1 MESNVRIVKSF
12 KKLKPIPEIPEV
24 PDFITRFLPSPSNS
38 LLASF
43 PNDQHVSSPTT
54 PLMLGSPFNDLG
66 SLGGSSSQ
74 PRLIQHPQSDA
85 QKLSSKFERMESF
98 LKDSGFDSVGEIL
111 KILFYNPT
119 RLSGESDPR
128 GPCHA
133 KAVSRFLQGRNKIK
147 MSDIISLIYQHKHS
161 APSPASPLYSER
173 HAPFSPLV
181 SPGDIL
187 HARPSLFS
195 WATNLIANHV
205 HHEIYLLTSKDD
217 VTHLRASTNSRNSES
232 VHANVVTWEALGNFS
247 ISALIEKY
255 KASAPVS
262 WHLTESMAASRKNG
276 VVVLK
281 KRRPH
286 PIASILIEFDD

>member
-1 MESNVRIVKSF
+1 MQRLYLVFSRDE
-12 KKLKPIPEIPEV
+12 
-24 PDFITRFLPSPSNS
+24 TRSRCP
-38 LLASF
+38 
-43 PNDQHVSSPTT
+43 
-54 PLMLGSPFNDLG
+54 
-66 SLGGSSSQ
+66 
-74 PRLIQHPQSDA
+74 
-85 QKLSSKFERMESF
+85 
-98 LKDSGFDSVGEIL
+98 
-111 KILFYNPT
+111 ILFP
-119 RLSGESDPR
+119 LST
-128 GPCHA
+128 
-133 KAVSRFLQGRNKIK
+133 NTNT
-147 MSDIISLIYQHKHS
+147 S

-181 SPGDIL
+181 SPGEIL

-262 WHLTESMAASRKNG
+262 
-276 VVVLK
+276 
-281 KRRPH
+281 
-286 PIASILIEFDD
+286 

>member
-12 KKLKPIPEIPEV
+12 KKLKPIPEIPEI
-24 PDFITRFLPSPSNS
+24 PDFITGFLPSPSNS

-111 KILFYNPT
+111 KILFYNPS

-128 GPCHA
+128 GSCHA

-147 MSDIISLIYQHKHS
+147 MSDIISLIYQHKHKCAFTS
-161 APSPASPLYSER
+161 
-173 HAPFSPLV
+173 FTT
-181 SPGDIL
+181 
-187 HARPSLFS
+187 LF
-195 WATNLIANHV
+195 
-205 HHEIYLLTSKDD
+205 
-217 VTHLRASTNSRNSES
+217 RASCPILTFGLSRGNPSCS
-232 VHANVVTWEALGNFS
+232 SFIVFLGNKS
-247 ISALIEKY
+247 YCQSCSPRNISAY
-255 KASAPVS
+255 FQ
-262 WHLTESMAASRKNG
+262 G
-276 VVVLK
+276 
-281 KRRPH
+281 
-286 PIASILIEFDD
+286 